1 MPQNVMFSG
10 LLRASTLAIVG
21 SMFAIAPASAH
32 VTKSDHDHTV
42 VEVAQDG
49 RIFSEEERRIIADV
63 FDLATGKA
71 QTENDDVG
79 NGKDKNGKAGKGA
92 KGKGNNGV
100 GNNGLPPGIAMK
112 LERGGQLPP
121 GIAKRDLPADVQARL
136 PKRNDGT
143 IRQVVGDD
151 VVLIEKGTEII
162 LDVIRN
168 VVRN

>member
-1 MPQNVMFSG
+1 
-10 LLRASTLAIVG
+10 
-21 SMFAIAPASAH
+21 
-32 VTKSDHDHTV
+32 
-42 VEVAQDG
+42 
-49 RIFSEEERRIIADV
+49 
-63 FDLATGKA
+63 
-71 QTENDDVG
+71 
-79 NGKDKNGKAGKGA
+79 
-92 KGKGNNGV
+92 
-100 GNNGLPPGIAMK
+100 MK